1 MSSGGD
7 DINHHGSL
15 DDFDLE
21 MGEYYNYDDDD
32 ANISSTIHT
41 EEEIDVVS
49 ISQID
54 IFLTN
59 MYKYFIGRGFRNII
73 VTQIVNLLLVTFL
86 VLFCI
91 WLFSCLRF
99 DLLMTFREPG
109 QIHHISEIINWSG
122 LSHMHWYLVIC
133 LILFCAFFVW
143 KVVRIAYDT
152 QKMREMQTFYNKYL
166 NISDFELSTI
176 RWQKVTECLQELQ
189 TRRPF
194 YLGTDPLTLHNVT
207 NRVLKKENY
216 FVAMINKDIFDFSI
230 PYLDVP
236 FFTKTMEWNIQYA
249 MINYLFDDR
258 MKLKKEFM
266 EYHNREELANGL
278 QKRLT
283 LMAVLNL
290 LLMPFLGLFLIFWGV
305 FERGQEFYKTPSKL
319 SSRRWGHLA
328 KWKFREFNELPHVFY
343 ERMKLS
349 TKYADDY
356 LSQFPNYWL
365 SDIAKL
371 GAFVVSTFL
380 FIMFIGMIFNDLIL
394 FNLELGA
401 DRSVFWWMGVLSTAL
416 LVLRGFIK
424 ESYIFYP
431 DKKIKKVAEYIHYI
445 PEEWID
451 NASTYS
457 TKSKFLHFY
466 EYRVWVMFKE
476 LLGILV
482 NPIMMLMR
490 MRKDT
495 LNLVDFVRDYT
506 LLHPE
511 LGHVCKFSVFELG
524 SDPMM
529 NSQRL
534 SQLNANCNQKKM
546 EKSVYY
552 FNQNL
557 TPQQSLIDTSIF
569 SSVLPHQSQYPIQN
583 SIMQGT
589 LQNMNEMS
597 FAPSTQQQQQ
607 QSAMYGSIAT
617 GQFRQSPTSS
627 VSNNQ
632 MMSQMRRPRIHPNT
646 VTQNTQNTQNTQS
659 IFLPPNVIGTTSAP
673 GSNHNNVMFNS
684 GDLIDDIE
692 AANSLEESQKE
703 PNMMDIFVGKNKK

>member
-1 MSSGGD
+1 MSRLLD
-7 DINHHGSL
+7 ETNHSSL

-21 MGEYYNYDDDD
+21 MGNSKDGDGSSDNGTAAALIPD
-32 ANISSTIHT
+32 MNASSTVHT

-86 VLFCI
+86 VLFSI

-109 QIHHISEIINWSG
+109 QIHHVSEIINWSG

-133 LILFCAFFVW
+133 LILFSAFFVW
-143 KVVRIAYDT
+143 KVVRIVYDT
-152 QKMREMQTFYNKYL
+152 QKMREMQIFYNKYL
-166 NISDFELSTI
+166 NISDFELATI
-176 RWQKVTECLQELQ
+176 RWQKVTECMRDLQF
-189 TRRPF
+189 RRPF
-194 YLGTDPLTLHNVT
+194 YLGSETLTLHNVT
-207 NRVLKKENY
+207 NRILKKENY
-216 FVAMINKDIFDFSI
+216 FVSMINKDIFDFSI
-230 PYLDVP
+230 PYLGIS

-266 EYHNREELANGL
+266 EYSNREELANGL
-278 QKRLT
+278 QKRIT
-283 LMAVLNL
+283 LMAILNII
-290 LLMPFLGLFLIFWGV
+290 LMPFLGLFLIFWGV

-371 GAFVVSTFL
+371 GAFVISTFL
-380 FIMFIGMIFNDLIL
+380 FIMFIGMILNDLIL

-401 DRSVFWWMGVLSTAL
+401 DRSVFWWMGILSTAL
-416 LVLRGFIK
+416 LVMRGFIK

-445 PEEWID
+445 PEDWID

-457 TKSKFLHFY
+457 TKSKFLKLY
-466 EYRVWVMFKE
+466 EYRIWVMFKE
-476 LLGILV
+476 LLGIIV
-482 NPIMMLMR
+482 NPIMMLVR

-506 LLHPE
+506 LLHPD
-511 LGHVCKFSVFELG
+511 LGYVCKFSVFELG

-529 NSQRL
+529 NSQHL

-552 FNQNL
+552 FNQNI
-557 TPQQSLIDTSIF
+557 TSQQSQQSLIDTSIF
-569 SSVLPHQSQYPIQN
+569 SSFIPPQRNVN
-583 SIMQGT
+583 TMMQGT
-589 LQNMNEMS
+589 LQNMND
-597 FAPSTQQQQQ
+597 FAFMPSTQPQ
-607 QSAMYGSIAT
+607 QSTTLQSSMAAGRS
-617 GQFRQSPTSS
+617 GQQSQFRQDRRQRQPPFQQ
-627 VSNNQ
+627 NN
-632 MMSQMRRPRIHPNT
+632 SE
-646 VTQNTQNTQNTQS
+646 S
-659 IFLPPNVIGTTSAP
+659 IFLPANVIGTLPTASTLTS
-673 GSNHNNVMFNS
+673 NNVLYNS
-684 GDLIDDIE
+684 ADLINDLEEVD
-692 AANSLEESQKE
+692 NLEESHNEQ
-703 PNMMDIFVGKNKK
+703 NMMDIFVGKNKK